1 MKDYIQ
7 DYCRQCD
14 RCFARKPKRQKN
26 KAPLGSYLVGEP
38 MQRIAIDILGPLP
51 LTKSGNRFILVITDM
66 FTEWTEAIV
75 IPNQDSQTVTKV
87 FVENVVCKFGT
98 PLQLHSDQGRN
109 FNTRITSFRPQSN
122 GCVERF
128 NRTLSA
134 MLTMYCEKKQDT
146 WDEFLQQVMM
156 AYRSS
161 VHKSTSR
168 TPNAMVFGREVTLP
182 L

>member
-109 FNTRITSFRPQSN
+109 FESDIFKQMFIYLGIDNTRITSFRPQSN

-146 WDEFLQQVMM
+146 WDEFLQQ
-156 AYRSS
+156 
-161 VHKSTSR
+161 
-168 TPNAMVFGREVTLP
+168 L
-182 L
+182 

>member
-1 MKDYIQ
+1 MCNY
-7 DYCRQCD
+7 
-14 RCFARKPKRQKN
+14 
-26 KAPLGSYLVGEP
+26 LG
-38 MQRIAIDILGPLP
+38 ID
-51 LTKSGNRFILVITDM
+51 K
-66 FTEWTEAIV
+66 
-75 IPNQDSQTVTKV
+75 
-87 FVENVVCKFGT
+87 
-98 PLQLHSDQGRN
+98 
-109 FNTRITSFRPQSN
+109 TRTTSFRPQSN

-168 TPNAMVFGREVTLP
+168 TPNSMVFGREVTLP
-182 L
+182 LQAVIGQRWNHTMNPTSQIMMTTFTT